1 MRKHPLS
8 IFLLL
13 LFTLQG
19 SPERQIDYYETY
31 SQAICEEESTF
42 QTESTSDDQ
51 EKFSTVDNS
60 IEAGQEP
67 SLITFEYQ
75 ENDPLHFGNPSDALA
90 DPSSENN
97 YLMIK
102 PQYSLSYNKK
112 NFTAN
117 WVAWHL
123 SQSDIGDADRSDK
136 FIADKE
142 LPQDWYA
149 LKKADYKY
157 TAYGFDRGHLCP
169 SADRTASA
177 EDNQQTFLM
186 TNMIPQAPDC
196 NRNTWKK
203 LEEHERDLAQEG
215 NELYIFAGGLG
226 KGGTGNTGYFESILI
241 DQGEILVPQY
251 CWKIILVLPEGDDDF
266 NRVTQD
272 SQVIA
277 VSIPNKQG
285 CQEAGNWDAYFCSV
299 DYLEKELGMDF
310 FELLPDDIE
319 AALED

>member
-8 IFLLL
+8 LCLLL
-13 LFTLQG
+13 LLTLQG
-19 SPERQIDYYETY
+19 SAEKQIDYFEGYETQFY
-31 SQAICEEESTF
+31 QTKPSTTQTNPSTDAQVQTPSQG
-42 QTESTSDDQ
+42 QTP
-51 EKFSTVDNS
+51 NP
-60 IEAGQEP
+60 AP
-67 SLITFEYQ
+67 SPIPFEYA
-75 ENDPLHFGNPSDALA
+75 ENDPLHFGNPTDALA
-90 DPSSENN
+90 DPSSPNN

-102 PQYSLSYNKK
+102 PQFSLSYNKDT
-112 NFTAN
+112 FTAN

-123 SQSDIGDADRSDK
+123 CKNDIGDADRSNK

-149 LKKADYKY
+149 LKKADYKF

-169 SADRTASA
+169 SADRTSSA
-177 EDNQQTFLM
+177 QDNQQTFLM

-203 LEEHERDLAQEG
+203 LEEYERALAQKG

-226 KGGTGNTGYFESILI
+226 KGGTGNSGYFEGILI

-277 VSIPNKQG
+277 VCIPNKQG
-285 CQEAGNWDAYFCSV
+285 CQEAGSWNAYTCTI
-299 DYLEKELGMDF
+299 DYLEEQLSMDF
-310 FELLPDDIE
+310 FELLPDEIE